1 MLDNYHKFHIPVM
14 GTGHSADTA
23 IRLAPLGITSV
34 ISFVDDILLDK
45 LRVYYCN
52 LYNFQCPE
60 IAADDH
66 DGRAKR
72 IKAYLDIVQRIVDIK
87 FKQITE
93 LPFFEKNDK
102 EKYFELLPDDCQ
114 LKIEYKRLMKMTPG
128 SERDTLEQKLT
139 SLMKPG
145 SIDTNIMVKLDCTNF
160 DDDGAPL
167 PDEFDDAKAALRGYA
182 ESSLSSSIIFS
193 AGMNQT
199 LFSYLSTFK
208 DFYRNSQGVIKKKI
222 ILKVSDFRSAL
233 IQGKF
238 LAKKG
243 LEIYEFRIE
252 SGLNCG
258 GHAFPTKGTL
268 MPTVLHEF
276 KKNRAK
282 LSATFQPLIK
292 KYYEAQKWEYPK
304 CDNIGESLFS
314 VQGGVGTNGEMLR
327 LIDEYAV
334 NRVGWC
340 TPFLFVPE
348 ATCVDST
355 TMELLK
361 LADAEDCYLSNASP
375 LGVPF
380 NNLHNTGSEKWTNK
394 RRDEYRPGSPCP
406 KGFLVSNTEFTDRPI
421 CVASRLY
428 QKKKLEQ
435 INQSDMPEVEKEKL
449 RELVVEKTC
458 ICDHLGNGVLIALG
472 IVNEEES
479 PQSICPGPNAAWFN
493 EFYSLQEMVDHI
505 YGRSPSLISSERPH
519 MFVKEIELYMDYFTN
534 LVANT
539 PYDTRGIKL
548 IQDVKENIEAGMELC
563 MKLAVKKPFETENLD
578 SIPICVNE
586 NREKLNKLLEEF
598 TRSATQSNASE

>member
-14 GTGHSADTA
+14 GTGHSADTP

-34 ISFVDDILLDK
+34 ISLVDDIILDK
-45 LRVYYCN
+45 LRIYYCN
-52 LYNFQCPE
+52 LYGFDCPK
-60 IAADDH
+60 ISANDN

-72 IKAYLDIVQRIVDIK
+72 IKAYLDIVQRIVDMK
-87 FKQITE
+87 FKQIKE
-93 LPFFEKNDK
+93 QPFFEKNDK

-114 LKIEYKRLMKMTPG
+114 LKIEYKHLKQMSPG
-128 SERDTLEQKLT
+128 AERDILAQKLT

-160 DDDGAPL
+160 DDDGTPL

-208 DFYRNSQGVIKKKI
+208 DFYRNAQGVIKKKI

-276 KKNRAK
+276 KENRAK
-282 LSATFQPLIK
+282 LSTTFQPLIK
-292 KYYEAQKWEYPK
+292 KYYEAKKSEYPK
-304 CDNIGESLFS
+304 CNNIGESLFS

-348 ATCVDST
+348 ATCIDT
-355 TMELLK
+355 TTAELLK
-361 LADAEDCYLSNASP
+361 LADTKDCYLSNASP

-380 NNLHNTGSEKWTNK
+380 NNLHNTGSEKWTKK
-394 RRDEYRPGSPCP
+394 RIVEDRPGSPCP
-406 KGFLVSNTEFTDRPI
+406 KGFLVSNTEFTDKPI

-435 INQSDMPEVEKEKL
+435 IKQSDLPDAEKDKL
-449 RELVVEKTC
+449 SEQIVEKTC
-458 ICDHLGNGVLIALG
+458 ICDHLGNGILIALG
-472 IVNEEES
+472 IVNEEKS

-493 EFYSLQEMVDHI
+493 KIYSLQEMVDHI
-505 YGRSPSLISSERPH
+505 YGRSSSLVSPERPH
-519 MFVKEIELYMDYFTN
+519 MFVKEIELYVDHFKN
-534 LVANT
+534 LVDNT
-539 PYDTRGIKL
+539 PHDTRGTKL
-548 IQDVKENIEAGMELC
+548 IKDVKENIEAGMELC
-563 MKLAVKKPFETENLD
+563 MKLAIKKPFETENLY
-578 SIPICVNE
+578 SIPICVTE
-586 NREKLNKLLEEF
+586 NKKKLNKLFEKF
-598 TRSATQSNASE
+598 THSAIQSNVSE